1 MGEQIPLVALEQRPP
16 NESAADPPIPIEQ
29 LKLRRPDRR
38 QVVLRSIEVEH
49 LVDARHRVRAIWE
62 LTGRLD
68 PRPFATQLRTQKN
81 LGGRSAWD
89 PRLLVA
95 IWIWAYSEAISSARE
110 IERQCEHRPELQWLC
125 GMEKINHHTL
135 SDFRVSQ
142 SEALEGMFTNVLAV
156 LSEANLIDLEQVTVD
171 GTRVRSQG
179 ATSSRRRR
187 GTIEKHL
194 EQARGVVQELSAQAD
209 DEASN
214 KRRQAARQRAARQ
227 RVERLAEA
235 LEQLQKMEAGKKEAN
250 KAEARAS
257 ETEPEAR
264 LQRESNGGWA
274 AGYNA
279 QFATDAK
286 EKIVVGVELTNNASD
301 AQQLEPTLEDM
312 QQRLEQKPRQVL
324 ADEGYNS
331 RANIERM
338 QAAEMEYATPAPQ
351 EGKRSRAAARAAGI
365 QPEFETRFFIYDEK
379 TDTFQCPANKE
390 LRLRGV
396 TTKRKRRYRW
406 YRQQSGECKGCEF
419 RLQCCPT
426 SYERG
431 RTVSRAEEDAL
442 MAGHRAWME
451 TERAKQAYRRRSEVA
466 EFPNAWLKERF
477 GVRKFRVRGLRKAR
491 SELLW
496 AMLAYN
502 VRVWIRLAWQPE
514 GVFDAPAA
522 GAV

>member
-1 MGEQIPLVALEQRPP
+1 MGEQIPLGALEQRPP
-16 NESAADPPIPIEQ
+16 NESAAVPPIPIEQ

-95 IWIWAYSEAISSARE
+95 IWIWAYSEGISSARE

-214 KRRQAARQRAARQ
+214 KRRQAARQRAARE

-250 KAEARAS
+250 KAEARAG

-274 AGYNA
+274 AGYYA

-301 AQQLEPTLEDM
+301 AQQLEPTLADM
-312 QQRLEQKPRQVL
+312 QQRLEQKPRQVV

-338 QAAEMEYATPAPQ
+338 QAV
-351 EGKRSRAAARAAGI
+351 AGGGAGGG
-365 QPEFETRFFIYDEK
+365 
-379 TDTFQCPANKE
+379 DTA
-390 LRLRGV
+390 GV
-396 TTKRKRRYRW
+396 
-406 YRQQSGECKGCEF
+406 
-419 RLQCCPT
+419 
-426 SYERG
+426 
-431 RTVSRAEEDAL
+431 
-442 MAGHRAWME
+442 
-451 TERAKQAYRRRSEVA
+451 
-466 EFPNAWLKERF
+466 
-477 GVRKFRVRGLRKAR
+477 
-491 SELLW
+491 
-496 AMLAYN
+496 
-502 VRVWIRLAWQPE
+502 
-514 GVFDAPAA
+514 
-522 GAV
+522 